1 MTELIITIL
10 SVSGLVGLGLMLKN
24 TIENYNEEEQHE

>member
-1 MTELIITIL
+1 MVELIITIL

-24 TIENYNEEEQHE
+24 IIEGSEK

>member
-1 MTELIITIL
+1 MVELIITIL

-24 TIENYNEEEQHE
+24 IVENYNEEEQHE